1 MKTLLIIAVTCA
13 HVLYALP
20 PTKQSTALTSFL
32 TKINFARNTDT
43 VSNLAATPKNEAR
56 HFNPSYP
63 YNSNPYLHNPYS
75 NAYPNPYAY
84 NPYNAAGT
92 GTGTYNPFNTAGTGA
107 YTSTAIN
114 PYNPPKYYK
123 DPQGKLYNVLSNGS
137 LYDPVTLRTYPPGP
151 NGERTIPNTSGTG
164 GSYTVTPDG
173 STYTTLNGIRYRVD
187 SPAADGNR
195 YYTDASGNKF
205 FIDSSGTR
213 IYVLPSGVQYYT
225 DPTSGT
231 TYYKDLDGTVYYTGS
246 NGVTYYKNPTNGD
259 VYIKDAF
266 GNIYG
271 TTPSGLSYITTANG
285 CSYSVSGTGAT
296 TLTTT
301 SNVNYCPATFT
312 GSSPDGTTFTG

>member
-1 MKTLLIIAVTCA
+1 MKTLLILAVASA
-13 HVLYALP
+13 HVIYALATTDP
-20 PTKQSTALTSFL
+20 STALASLMSKFNIAQTP
-32 TKINFARNTDT
+32 DT
-43 VSNLAATPKNEAR
+43 VSTPKNEAR
-56 HFNPSYP
+56 HSKSSYP
-63 YNSNPYLHNPYS
+63 YNSNPYLYNPYL
-75 NAYPNPYAY
+75 NPYAY
-84 NPYNAAGT
+84 NPYNAA

-107 YTSTAIN
+107 YTPTAIN
-114 PYNPPKYYK
+114 PYNPPRYYK
-123 DPQGKLYNVLSNGS
+123 DPQGKLYSVLPNGS
-137 LYDPVTLRTYPPGP
+137 LYDPATQQTYAPGP

-164 GSYTVTPDG
+164 GSYIVTSDG
-173 STYTTLNGIRYRVD
+173 STYTTINGIRYRID

-213 IYVLPSGVQYYT
+213 IYVLPNGVQYYT

-231 TYYKDLDGTVYYTGS
+231 TYYKNLDGTVYYTGS

-259 VYIKDAF
+259 VYMKDGF

-271 TTPSGLSYITTANG
+271 TTPSGLSYITAANG
-285 CSYSVSGTGAT
+285 CSYSVNGAGVT

-301 SNVNYCPATFT
+301 NNVNCPATFT